1 MNRSVYLKFPHQST
15 LQDPQRN
22 LIQKFY
28 AYINKEI
35 QKQVQNKQL
44 SLINLGFRETAHL
57 SLPYVNKS
65 NVVLG
70 EG

>member
-1 MNRSVYLKFPHQST
+1 MPIFFNR
-15 LQDPQRN
+15 
-22 LIQKFY
+22 
-28 AYINKEI
+28 EI